1 MSGDFILRCPSCGTR
16 NRIPAERVGQTAKC
30 GKCKAAISTDSLNID
45 RPVTVTDATF
55 QQEVIQSPL
64 PVLLDCWA
72 PWCGPCKMITPILD
86 ELARTYQGRLKIA
99 KLNVDENPST
109 AAAYGIQSIPTLL
122 FVRNGAVVD
131 TQVGVPSKN
140 ALVQR
145 LNALL

>member
-1 MSGDFILRCPSCGTR
+1 FTR
-16 NRIPAERVGQTAKC
+16 
-30 GKCKAAISTDSLNID
+30 
-45 RPVTVTDATF
+45 
-55 QQEVIQSPL
+55 EVLASPL
-64 PVLLDCWA
+64 PVLVDCWA

>member
-1 MSGDFILRCPSCGTR
+1 MNAQQTVIACPHCGAR
-16 NRIPAERVGQTAKC
+16 NRVALDKIDQGPKC
-30 GKCKAAISTDSLNID
+30 GQCGAPLPLSAGE
-45 RPVTVTDATF
+45 PVTVSDADF
-55 QQEVIQSPL
+55 NREVLASPL
-64 PVLLDCWA
+64 PVLVDCWA

-109 AAAYGIQSIPTLL
+109 AAAYQIQSIPTLL
-122 FVRNGAVVD
+122 FVKNGAVVD